1 MSRPRLDKKIQEV
14 RNIILSVRNDP
25 VAMKELKRLHL

>member
-1 MSRPRLDKKIQEV
+1 MSRQKLNKKIQEV

-25 VAMKELKRLHL
+25 VAMRELKKLHF